1 MRKFPV
7 LVVALVA
14 ALAAG
19 AVAVTVGFGSSHR
32 EAPLTAIDPTADDTD
47 VYAFKA
53 PDAPDKLT
61 VVANWIPFE
70 DPAGGPNFYR
80 FDDKADYY
88 VNVDNTGDGKYDIR
102 YRFKFR
108 TKVRNP
114 DSFLYALPGVSSIS
128 DSKLNVVQTYTIT
141 RETYRNGRLKHAKRI
156 ASGLSVAPNDVG
168 PKTRSTSAT
177 APGTPVAARTTW
189 RATTSTRSRCRCRS
203 PT

>member
-1 MRKFPV
+1 MRRFPV

-80 FDDKADYY
+80 FDDRASYY
-88 VNVDNTGDGKYDIR
+88 INVDNTGDGVQDVR
-102 YRFKFR
+102 YRFKFHTR
-108 TKVRNP
+108 IRNK
-114 DSFLYALPGVSSIS
+114 DSFLYALPGVSSIT
-128 DSKLNVVQTYTIT
+128 DPKLNVVQTYDVT
-141 RETYRNGRLKHAKRI
+141 RETYRDGRLTGARPI
-156 ASGLSVAPNDVG
+156 AANLPTAPNNVG
-168 PKTRSTSAT
+168 PK
-177 APGTPVAARTTW
+177 PIPDYAAV
-189 RATTSTRSRCRCRS
+189 
-203 PT
+203 